1 MKEFLNVT
9 DLSQVRDIVLLHLS
23 NKNSNAAQFQE
34 EIERLT
40 GKPTYIADKG
50 LKIELF

>member
-1 MKEFLNVT
+1 ML
-9 DLSQVRDIVLLHLS
+9 IHLS
-23 NKNSNAAQFQE
+23 DGNSNATQFHK

-50 LKIELF
+50 LELELEV